1 MPCRPRPAPNAS
13 PTHWPTNPH
22 RTLLQMTT
30 PAHTA
35 GPAAPTSL
43 RVVRADYANTT
54 HAAALV
60 YLLDAYA
67 SDPMGG
73 ARPLSDFAK
82 SHLVAALATRPQAY
96 SVLAFDGDQAIGL
109 VNCIEGFS
117 TFACRPLVNV
127 HDVTV
132 LASHRGQ
139 KVAEKMLALA
149 ESLAVERGACKLT
162 LEVLSG
168 NGGAYRLY
176 QRIGFAN
183 YELDPALGQ
192 AQFMQKWLD

>member
-1 MPCRPRPAPNAS
+1 MTNQVQVANVPAC
-13 PTHWPTNPH
+13 
-22 RTLLQMTT
+22 
-30 PAHTA
+30 TA
-35 GPAAPTSL
+35 L
-43 RVVRADYANTT
+43 RVVRADYANLD

-73 ARPLSDFAK
+73 AHPLSAFAK
-82 SHLVAALATRPQAY
+82 TNLVAALAARPQAY
-96 SVLAFDGDQAIGL
+96 SVLAFDGVQAVGL

-139 KVAEKMLALA
+139 KIAEKMLALA
-149 ESLAVERGACKLT
+149 ESIAVERGACKLT
-162 LEVLSG
+162 LEVLAG

-176 QRIGFAN
+176 QRLGFAN

-192 AQFMQKWLD
+192 AQFMQKWLL